1 MKAQVLKKKG
11 NLWILFNGKEY
22 VVGLTKEASEELGKI
37 TFAALPKIGQKMT
50 VGEMLV
56 ELEAEKAVSEFT
68 CPLAG
73 VVSSI
78 NEQIDAKENALNEE
92 EEDDEMNDWL
102 VSLKDVD
109 PAAFEKL

>member
-1 MKAQVLKKKG
+1 MKAQVLKKKD

-22 VVGLTKEASEELGKI
+22 VIGLTKEASEELGKI
-37 TFAALPKIGQKMT
+37 TFAALPKVGQKMT
-50 VGEMLV
+50 AEDMLV

-78 NEQIDAKENALNEE
+78 NEKIDAKEN

-109 PAAFEKL
+109 PADFEKL

>member
-1 MKAQVLKKKG
+1 MKAQVLKKKD

-22 VVGLTKEASEELGKI
+22 VIGLAKEASEELGKI
-37 TFAALPKIGQKMT
+37 TFAALPKVGQKMT
-50 VGEMLV
+50 AEDMLV

-78 NEQIDAKENALNEE
+78 NEKIDAKEN

-109 PAAFEKL
+109 PADFEKL

>member
-1 MKAQVLKKKG
+1 MRAPVFKKKD

-22 VVGLTKEASEELGKI
+22 VIGLTQEASEELGAI
-37 TFAALPKIGQKMT
+37 TYASLPKVNQKMT
-50 VGEMLV
+50 AGEMLV

-73 VVSSI
+73 VISSI
-78 NEQIDAKENALNEE
+78 NEKIDTQNN
-92 EEDDEMNDWL
+92 DYNDNDEMNDWL

-109 PAAFEKL
+109 PADFEKL